1 MSLALIALC
10 VWVVAATG
18 IGVLPMRYHW
28 RGAIGLMATGAP
40 VLGWIFWVH
49 GLWIGAICIVAMGS
63 ILRWPAL
70 FLIRRMARLFGRRRA
85 G

>member
-1 MSLALIALC
+1 MSAALILLC
-10 VWVVAATG
+10 IWVVAATC
-18 IGVLPMRYHW
+18 IGMLPMRYHW

-40 VLGWIFWVH
+40 LLVWIFWTH
-49 GLWIGAICIVAMGS
+49 GVWIGLACIVAMVS

-70 FLIRRMARLFGRRRA
+70 FLIRRLGRLLGAKRS